1 MKRVSDADLRL
12 LKIFA
17 TVAECKGFAAAQ
29 AELNL
34 SAPSISNYIAA
45 LEQRLGVRLCTR
57 GRAGFALT
65 DKGAT
70 IYREAQKLF
79 AAADEFAANAGAV
92 KGRLTGTLRIGLV
105 DCMVTDPHS
114 PVIEAVRRF
123 SARDHDVQLDI
134 SIAAPASLQRGVLE
148 KRLHI
153 AIACFPSE
161 ISALPAEPL
170 YDEVNSFYCGLGHP
184 FFQKP
189 DVSLAD
195 IRASRVI
202 ARSYWRYADLS
213 RLGIE
218 REAASVD
225 FMEAQATLILSGAYV
240 GYLPEHYAAAWVAEG
255 KMRRLLPERLTYV
268 SPFSLIQRRGTGEVQ
283 VVRQFI
289 SDLRECLSASSAP
302 SLAASFARSRRAAGG
317 DIR

>member
-1 MKRVSDADLRL
+1 MRRVSDADLRL

-17 TVAECKGFAAAQ
+17 TVAECNGFAAAQ

-34 SAPSISNYIAA
+34 SAPSISNYMTA

-65 DKGAT
+65 DKGAI

-79 AAADEFAANAGAV
+79 AAANAFAANAGAV

-105 DCMVTDPHS
+105 DCTVTDPRS
-114 PVIEAVRRF
+114 PVVAAVRRF
-123 SARDHDVQLDI
+123 SARDHDVRLEV

-148 KRLHI
+148 QRLHL

-161 ISALPAEPL
+161 ISALPALHL
-170 YDEVNSFYCGLGHP
+170 YDEVNSFYCGAGHP
-184 FFQKP
+184 FFEKP

-202 ARSYWRYADLS
+202 ARSYWRHADLA

-240 GYLPEHYAAAWVAEG
+240 GYLPEHYAAAWMAAG
-255 KMRRLLPERLTYV
+255 RMRRLLPERLTYS
-268 SPFSLIQRRGTGEVQ
+268 SPFSLIQRRGSSDVQ
-283 VVRQFI
+283 VVRRFI
-289 SDLRECLSASSAP
+289 SDLRASLPSVPGIEAP
-302 SLAASFARSRRAAGG
+302 AVRLRRAGG
-317 DIR
+317 GTR